1 MNNEYK
7 GMIQEQYRIKHKTTL
22 LNGLEVPVPLESLD
36 GIEEFYLAVPTNKDF
51 YVNYRVSTM
60 ETTSSI
66 CGWLQ
71 RGLCHKTK
79 EDAIAYA
86 KAMCGIKD

>member
-1 MNNEYK
+1 MELNNS
-7 GMIQEQYRIKHKTTL
+7 IL
-22 LNGLEVPVPLESLD
+22 LFQQTK
-36 GIEEFYLAVPTNKDF
+36 IF
-51 YVNYRVSTM
+51 YVNYSVSTM